1 MIEEARGQSKPMQVL
16 EFERPIVDLEQK
28 IEELRSMSTDS
39 VDFSAEIQKLQQKA
53 VKLQKEVFSG
63 LSPHQQVQL
72 SRHAARPTTL
82 DYVSM
87 LFDDY
92 MELHGDRAFRD
103 DQAILGGMATFE
115 GEEVLVIGHQKGRN
129 TKENVMRNFGMS
141 RPEGYRKC
149 IRLMEMAA
157 RFERPI
163 LCFVDTAGAYPGIGA
178 EERGQA
184 EAIAKSLEVMA
195 RLKTPIISTVI
206 GEGGSGGALAIGV
219 ADRVLMLEY
228 SVYSVITPEGCA
240 SILWRD
246 PGKAADAAAQLKL
259 RARDLLELGICDQV
273 IDEPIGGAHRAPEA
287 TAESLR
293 GALSSQL
300 GDLLK
305 LTGTELIDQR
315 YEKFRRIG
323 AFREAAAN
331 KK

>member
-1 MIEEARGQSKPMQVL
+1 MIEEARGENKLMHVL
-16 EFERPIVDLEQK
+16 EFERPIADLERK
-28 IEELRSMSTDS
+28 IEELRTMSTTS
-39 VDFSAEIQKLQQKA
+39 VDFSSEIKKLQQKA
-53 VKLQKEVFSG
+53 VKLQEEVFSG

-72 SRHAARPTTL
+72 SRHPSRPFTL

-87 LFDDY
+87 IFDDY

-103 DQAILGGMATFE
+103 DPAILGGMATFE
-115 GEEVLVIGHQKGRN
+115 GEEVLIIGHQKGRN
-129 TKENVMRNFGMS
+129 TKDNVKRNFGMS

-149 IRLMEMAA
+149 IRLMQMAA

-163 LCFVDTAGAYPGIGA
+163 LCFVDTPGAYPGIGA

-219 ADRVLMLEY
+219 ADRILMLEY
-228 SVYSVITPEGCA
+228 ATYSVITPEGCA

-246 PGKAADAAAQLKL
+246 QGKASEAASQLKL
-259 RARDLLELGICDQV
+259 RARDLLKLGICDEI
-273 IDEPIGGAHRAPEA
+273 IDEPCGGAHRDPET
-287 TAESLR
+287 TAQNVR
-293 GALSSQL
+293 AALKSHL
-300 GDLLK
+300 GDVLG

-315 YEKFRRIG
+315 YQKYRRIG

-331 KK
+331 SK